1 MEIIL
6 KTNAISK
13 VFGSK
18 TAVNAVN
25 MTVER
30 GDIYGF
36 IGKNGA
42 GKTTLMKMALGLTT
56 PTSGSYELFGEE
68 NSVVQRRRVG
78 SLIEIP
84 VFYKNRTAYENMKRF
99 AILCG
104 STDEEIKEKLEFVGL
119 GDVGKKKTKNFSLG
133 MKQRLGIAM
142 ALLGDPEFL
151 ILDEPVN
158 GLDPEG
164 IKHIRDLILK
174 LNREKGV
181 TFLVSSHLLD
191 ELSKIATKYGVIK
204 DGVLVDEISADEL
217 KGKLGTNL
225 KITVSDVEKAVEIIK
240 GLDGISPD
248 DVTVENDVVIVKAES
263 ERSADI
269 STALFS
275 GGVII
280 TGLETVGVGMEDYF
294 IEKMG
299 GAV

>member
-1 MEIIL
+1 MDIVF
-6 KTNAISK
+6 KTESLTRSFGKK
-13 VFGSK
+13 V
-18 TAVNAVN
+18 AVNSVN

-42 GKTTLMKMALGLTT
+42 GKTTLMKMALGLIS
-56 PTSGSYELFGEE
+56 PTSGTYELFGEE
-68 NSVVQRRRVG
+68 ASVPQRRRIG
-78 SLIEIP
+78 SLVEMP
-84 VFYKNRTAYENMKRF
+84 VFYKNCSAYENMKRY

-104 STDEEIKEKLEFVGL
+104 CSDSEIHEKLDFVGL
-119 GDVGKKKTKNFSLG
+119 GGVGAKKAKNFSLG

-164 IKHIRDLILK
+164 IKQIRDLILR

-191 ELSKIATKYGVIK
+191 ELSKIATKYGVINN
-204 DGVLVDEISADEL
+204 GVLIEEIRADDL
-217 KGKLGTNL
+217 KQKLGTSL
-225 KITVSDVEKAVEIIK
+225 KITVSDAQKAADIIK
-240 GLDGISPD
+240 SLEFVDPEQVSID
-248 DVTVENDVVIVKAES
+248 NNVVTVKADADRSGEISSTLFENGII
-263 ERSADI
+263 I
-269 STALFS
+269 S
-275 GGVII
+275 
-280 TGLETVGVGMEDYF
+280 GLETAGVDPESYF
-294 IEKMG
+294 INKMG